1 MRADQPC
8 KTKPG
13 EVCIYYKEPQGIHIK
28 DIPNLTEST
37 LCQVTINKKNELCSC
52 ILPFS
57 IAILG
62 CFKKIFVKISPGD
75 NN

>member
-8 KTKPG
+8 KTKRG

-37 LCQVTINKKNELCSC
+37 LCQVTIN
-52 ILPFS
+52 
-57 IAILG
+57 
-62 CFKKIFVKISPGD
+62 
-75 NN
+75 